1 MPDTVEVHVNAPSM
15 RPNQRYGWLPDLP
28 DNRDIEW
35 KPPKTR
41 GRRVGPKLPS
51 KKDLRL
57 LPAEPPIYDQS
68 YLGSCTANGVAG
80 AFEFIQRKQ
89 GLTDYKPSRL
99 FIYYEERRIINTI
112 QYDSGAFIRDGLKV
126 VNKLGA
132 PHEDMWPYN
141 INAFTQQPYD
151 SVYQDGLLHQTIQY
165 AFVDNRIQTPIKQV
179 IAAENPVI
187 IGFTVYP
194 WFEEVGP
201 NGVCTPVAGQQVLG
215 GHCVEIVGYE
225 TMHSLTGNYKV
236 YAIIRNSWGTGWGE
250 GGYCYMPLS
259 WLCNYEN
266 ADDFWVISQV
276 EAA

>member
-1 MPDTVEVHVNAPSM
+1 MPDQVEVHVNAPAV

-28 DNRDIEW
+28 DNRDIQW
-35 KPPKTR
+35 KPR
-41 GRRVGPKLPS
+41 GSRRKAGPRLPS

-57 LPAEPPIYDQS
+57 LSYEPTPYDQS
-68 YLGSCTANGVAG
+68 YLGSCTGNGVAG

-89 GLTDYKPSRL
+89 GLVDYTPSRL
-99 FIYYEERRIINTI
+99 FIYYEERRIINTL

-132 PHEDMWPYN
+132 PHENLWQYN
-141 INAFTQQPYD
+141 INAFTQEPPPEAYA
-151 SVYQDGLLHQTIQY
+151 DGLNHQTIQY
-165 AFVDNRIQTPIKQV
+165 AFVDNRIQTPVKQA

-194 WFEEVGP
+194 WFENVGA

-215 GHCVEIVGYE
+215 GHCVVIVGYE
-225 TMHSLTGNYKV
+225 TSRPMFGSSKV
-236 YAIIRNSWGTGWGE
+236 YAIIRNSWGTSWGE

-259 WLCNYEN
+259 WLCNYDN